1 MPKGFAKK
9 KEAVA
14 QEPDEKDMEIIR
26 ADRTALGCSPEPWIE
41 SRTDFVKRV
50 STDLLIEIMKQPG
63 MSGKRDPAQH
73 AFDRAEQL
81 ADLLG
86 LKD

>member
-1 MPKGFAKK
+1 MPKGVPRK
-9 KEAVA
+9 KEVEEV
-14 QEPDEKDMEIIR
+14 EPEVKSVLSDLAWDRDYVETR
-26 ADRTALGCSPEPWIE
+26 A
-41 SRTDFVKRV
+41 DFVKRV